1 MKLEWRERYF
11 DNLIGAPEAPST
23 WLFRLFDAVGG
34 FAWRHLFHLTIEGRE
49 NFEGYGVHGGK
60 GAVVSA
66 NHVSL
71 CDPPTLW
78 LAVRPGIARMMGKE
92 SVFTKATLLVADG
105 GAMLGAFPVKRN
117 VADRKAIKRAINFLK
132 GGELVGIFPEGTR
145 MRLPGMV
152 PQYHAG
158 TVLIASM
165 AGVPIIPVGIRG
177 TDKVCPGG
185 THILH
190 FPKVTV
196 AFGKPVDPKDF
207 AHLPKKERSDA
218 VLNEV
223 MRNIFAL
230 RDDVPLDQIPAD
242 VIGLAGK
249 RLAEPAPAGVRENVV
264 DPPVTMGDV
273 SPSCTSPSDSPGA

>member
-1 MKLEWRERYF
+1 MKREWRDRYF
-11 DNLIGAPEAPST
+11 DNLVGAPEAPST
-23 WLFRLFDAVGG
+23 WLFKLFDVVGG
-34 FAWRHLFHLTIEGRE
+34 FLWRVLFRLTVEGRE
-49 NFEGYGVHGGK
+49 NLDGYGVHGGK
-60 GAVVSA
+60 GAVISA

-78 LAVRPGIARMMGKE
+78 LAVRPGIPRMMGKE

-105 GAMLGAFPVKRN
+105 GAMLGAFPIKRN
-117 VADRKAIKRAINFLK
+117 VADRKAIKRAISFLR

-158 TVLIASM
+158 TALIASM

-196 AFGKPVDPKDF
+196 AFGKPIDPKDF
-207 AHLPKKERSDA
+207 NHLPKKERSDA
-218 VLNEV
+218 ILNEV

-230 RDDVPLDQIPAD
+230 RDGVPIDQVPAD
-242 VIGLAGK
+242 VIGLVERRAALSDAVAQGDT
-249 RLAEPAPAGVRENVV
+249 V
-264 DPPVTMGDV
+264 DPAV
-273 SPSCTSPSDSPGA
+273 SATSDGAPLCSDASRLPRT